1 MVSINVSAQKTI
13 LLRYNLNATIS
24 LGWLLPF
31 MPLANDIG
39 KSHIVGLNE
48 EARVNELIFVT
59 SFVTASC

>member
-1 MVSINVSAQKTI
+1 MCRRSKTI

-39 KSHIVGLNE
+39 KSHIVGLNDK
-48 EARVNELIFVT
+48 ARVNELIFVT
-59 SFVTASC
+59 SFVAASC